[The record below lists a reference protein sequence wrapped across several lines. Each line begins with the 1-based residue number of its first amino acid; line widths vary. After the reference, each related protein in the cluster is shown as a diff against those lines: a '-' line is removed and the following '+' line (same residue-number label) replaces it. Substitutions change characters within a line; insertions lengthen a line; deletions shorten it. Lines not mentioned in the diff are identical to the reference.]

1 MIANTQI
8 TERLHI
14 FDKEILTENVF
25 SNQFAEIY
33 LLISGFVYLEL
44 LFYY

>member
-1 MIANTQI
+1 MRANTQI
-8 TERLHI
+8 TERLLI
-14 FDKEILTENVF
+14 FDKEILTENLF

-33 LLISGFVYLEL
+33 LLISSFVFLEL